1 MKAMDTKKLTSLAM
15 LSALATILALLF
27 HFLPIPPMV
36 PAAGFLKFEPKD
48 VVITI
53 AGFIYGPLFVIPVAV
68 IVSSLEMFVSG
79 TWLFGLIMNVASSC
93 AFACTASFIYKSRRT
108 IGGAAAGLAA
118 GVVVTTG
125 VMIPLNYLI
134 TPFFMGVPRH
144 VVVAILFI
152 GIGLFNFVKYA
163 LIAAITMQL
172 YIPLKAALV
181 KAKFLTLPEDA
192 EKKPIKVSSISII
205 VSILVVIVC
214 IIGIL
219 FLNRDEFLDWLKRVN
234 IFN

>member
-1 MKAMDTKKLTSLAM
+1 LKTNTKKLTTLAM
-15 LSALATILALLF
+15 LSALAFLLALLF
-27 HFLPIPPMV
+27 HYLPIPPLV
-36 PAAGFLKFEPKD
+36 PAAPFLKFEPKD

-53 AGFIYGPLFVIPVAV
+53 AGFLYGPLAV
-68 IVSSLEMFVSG
+68 VPMALVVGLLEMPLSA
-79 TWLFGLIMNVASSC
+79 TWLYGLIMNVASTC
-93 AFACTASFIYKSRRT
+93 AFACTAAGVYKFRRT
-108 IGGAAAGLAA
+108 ISGAAIGLTA
-118 GVVVTTG
+118 GVIVTTG

-181 KAKFLTLPEDA
+181 KAKLLVLPEGS
-192 EKKPIKVSSISII
+192 EKKGKKVSIIGFVISLLI
-205 VSILVVIVC
+205 VAIC
-214 IIGIL
+214 IIGIMILNGML
-219 FLNRDEFLDWLKRVN
+219 FNFR
-234 IFN
+234 